1 MYKSYTNRK
10 GLLALFSIVDDEN
23 ILIHV
28 IQRYADEEPD
38 EAEALIPLAPVVEA
52 IINKDPTLLVPMPS
66 ITFISQVEKMKI
78 QFEAIRL
85 IKEYTKAI
93 TE

>member
-1 MYKSYTNRK
+1 MYKSYTNKK

-23 ILIHV
+23 MLIHV

-38 EAEALIPLAPVVEA
+38 EVEVLIPLTPVIEA

-78 QFEAIRL
+78 QFEAIRV

-93 TE
+93 TG